1 MYLDLEMGKV
11 RVSSLWK
18 AFLATG
24 DRGRKQTFSP
34 RNSPQC
40 QRSPVPPGR
49 TGSVKELGV
58 GLAPLFRAD
67 HH

>member
-1 MYLDLEMGKV
+1 MYSDLEMGKV
-11 RVSSLWK
+11 RLSSLWK

-24 DRGRKQTFSP
+24 DRGRKQTFPP

-40 QRSPVPPGR
+40 EGSPVPPGR
-49 TGSVKELGV
+49 TSPVKELGV

-67 HH
+67 HY